1 MRGAP
6 PVYRLSF
13 VVCRLS
19 FVLCRESASRASRTS
34 RASRNPR
41 DKTTQRAERCGNA
54 AAAGRDVRGAPRRH
68 APSFRIAPEGA
79 SPCSATWGGGGYE
92 LNRER
97 GRTRLRALLVDA
109 AADIASPLAHVK
121 FMSSTS
127 SAFRCRQLYHKL
139 AAPRKCPTVP
149 DRSGRL
155 PSEGAYPSHGRI
167 GRWRL
172 HTGGRPQCITGR
184 VAEAHEFIRKNAA
197 ARIGVPEVAAAVR
210 VSQRMR

>member
-1 MRGAP
+1 MLR
-6 PVYRLSF
+6 YM
-13 VVCRLS
+13 
-19 FVLCRESASRASRTS
+19 
-34 RASRNPR
+34 
-41 DKTTQRAERCGNA
+41 
-54 AAAGRDVRGAPRRH
+54 
-68 APSFRIAPEGA
+68 
-79 SPCSATWGGGGYE
+79 GGGVYE

-109 AADIASPLAHVK
+109 ATDISPPLAHVK

-139 AAPRKCPTVP
+139 SSPRKCPTVP

>member
-1 MRGAP
+1 MPRP
-6 PVYRLSF
+6 SIVCPLSSVVCPLSF
-13 VVCRLS
+13 VEKAP
-19 FVLCRESASRASRTS
+19 REPHEPHEPHGTHGTKQ
-34 RASRNPR
+34 P
-41 DKTTQRAERCGNA
+41 KGPNA
-54 AAAGRDVRGAPRRH
+54 AAMPQRQDATSAARRVATRRRSGLRQRARLH
-68 APSFRIAPEGA
+68 APLQ
-79 SPCSATWGGGGYE
+79 GGGGVYE

-109 AADIASPLAHVK
+109 ATDISPPLAHVK

-139 AAPRKCPTVP
+139 SSPRKCPTVP

-184 VAEAHEFIRKNAA
+184 VAKAHEFIRKNAA